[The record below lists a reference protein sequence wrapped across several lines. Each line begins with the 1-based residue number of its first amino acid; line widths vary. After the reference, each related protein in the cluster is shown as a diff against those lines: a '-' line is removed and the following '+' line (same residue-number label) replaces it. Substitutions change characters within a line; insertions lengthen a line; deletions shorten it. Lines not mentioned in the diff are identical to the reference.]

1 MFSTKKKIAALGV
14 TAVAVA
20 SAGIAGAYWTTTGSG
35 SDTGATEAGVTDALL
50 ITHADLTDMFPGDTP
65 QDLVISVENE
75 STQDSYV
82 GTLKAYVTTSD
93 AACTGAD
100 FKINGVAAP
109 STEGTAVALTWT
121 PQDIDHGATVVNDDN
136 TIQFNNL
143 ATAQDSC
150 KDVEV
155 TVHYLAS

>member
-35 SDTGATEAGVTDALL
+35 SGAGVTEAGVTDQLA
-50 ITHADLTDMFPGDTP
+50 ISHAPLTAMFPGDLP

-82 GTLKAYVTTSD
+82 GTLEAYVTTD
-93 AACTGAD
+93 DVGCTGAD
-100 FKINGVAAP
+100 FKINGAAAP
-109 STEGTAVALTWT
+109 STEGDAVELTWT

-143 ATAQDSC
+143 ATAQDAC
-150 KDVEV
+150 KDVAV